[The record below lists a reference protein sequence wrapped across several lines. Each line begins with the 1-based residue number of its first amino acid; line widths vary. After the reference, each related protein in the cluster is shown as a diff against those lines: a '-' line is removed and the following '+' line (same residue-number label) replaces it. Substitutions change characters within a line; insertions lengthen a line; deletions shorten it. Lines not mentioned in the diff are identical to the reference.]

1 MYIHN
6 GFKGI
11 FVRQQ
16 IKKVALLA
24 SYLNL
29 SDNILK
35 QSQFNTVILKQEKVD
50 WGGDDLNPRPQSASQ
65 LI

>member
-11 FVRQQ
+11 FVWQQ
-16 IKKVALLA
+16 IKKVALSA

-35 QSQFNTVILKQEKVD
+35 QSQTNTVDNQNERNGP
-50 WGGDDLNPRPQSASQ
+50 GGS
-65 LI
+65 

>member
-11 FVRQQ
+11 FVWQQ
-16 IKKVALLA
+16 IKKVALSA

-35 QSQFNTVILKQEKVD
+35 QSQSNTVLVQQEKVD
-50 WGGDDLNPRPQSASQ
+50 RVGFEPMTSANQST
-65 LI
+65 